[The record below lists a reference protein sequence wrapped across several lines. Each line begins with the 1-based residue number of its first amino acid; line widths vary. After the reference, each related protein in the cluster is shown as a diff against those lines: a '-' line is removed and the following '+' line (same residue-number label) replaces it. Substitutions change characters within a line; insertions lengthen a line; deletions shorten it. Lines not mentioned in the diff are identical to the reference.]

1 MDLEFAFSAEVYKY
15 QGKTA
20 WFFVTLPQ
28 DKTNSIRFFHERRLG
43 FGTIRVNVTIGDTSW
58 NTSMF
63 PDKKSGSFLLPIK
76 ASVRSK
82 HSIDAGKTVSIRIRI
97 IA

>member
-1 MDLEFAFSAEVYKY
+1 MDLEFYFAGEVWKY
-15 QGKTA
+15 QGKAA

-28 DKTNSIRFFHERRLG
+28 DEAKSVRFFHERRVG
-43 FGTIRVNVTIGDTSW
+43 FGTIRVNVTIGQTSW
-58 NTSMF
+58 KTSLF

-82 HSIDAGKTVSIRIRI
+82 HSIDAGTFVSVRLRV